1 MSAQPFDGVPELAI
15 TDQDEAI
22 VALLRRLQAAAL
34 THTEAARALFVSLV
48 KEGELF
54 AQTEEGQQWS
64 ERLGRSALLQRA
76 LIVWQSATLWIA
88 EEPGDAA
95 APSALIDAVAAA
107 AASPRREALVERL
120 FTQSAESGQSGQSG
134 EDP

>member
-22 VALLRRLQAAAL
+22 VAFLRRLQAAAL

-54 AQTEEGQQWS
+54 AQTEQGQQWS
-64 ERLGRSALLQRA
+64 ERMSRSALLQRA

-88 EEPGDAA
+88 EEPSDTA

-120 FTQSAESGQSGQSG
+120 FTQSAEAGQSG
-134 EDP
+134 EEQ

>member
-1 MSAQPFDGVPELAI
+1 MSAQPFDAVPELTI
-15 TDQDEAI
+15 TDQDDAI
-22 VALLRRLQAAAL
+22 VAFLRRLQA
-34 THTEAARALFVSLV
+34 AARALFVSLV

-64 ERLGRSALLQRA
+64 ERISKSALAQRA

-88 EEPGDAA
+88 EEPGDTA

-120 FTQSAESGQSGQSG
+120 FAQSAQPGDE
-134 EDP
+134 P